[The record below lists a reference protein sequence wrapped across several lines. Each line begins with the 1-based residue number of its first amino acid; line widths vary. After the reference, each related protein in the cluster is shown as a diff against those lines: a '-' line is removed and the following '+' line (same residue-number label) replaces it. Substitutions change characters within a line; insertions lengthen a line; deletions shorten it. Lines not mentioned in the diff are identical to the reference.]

1 MKAMCGRF
9 SLYADPETLARQFGL
24 ELPPVLV
31 PRYNIAPT
39 QPVGIVRVNPQTRQ
53 REWALVLW
61 GLIPSWAN
69 DPAIGARMINA
80 RAESAPEKPAFRAAF
95 KRRRCLLPASGFYE
109 WQKLDGGKQPHHIT
123 AAGGE
128 LLAFAGLWEI
138 WRGPD
143 GGELETCTILTTE
156 ANAVTAPIHDRMP
169 VILAPAD
176 YAAWLGTGADATSQ
190 ELTLLRFLLQ
200 PSPAE
205 GLQAYPVSPFVN
217 SSKNEGERCVVPA
230 Q

>member
-1 MKAMCGRF
+1 MNAMCGRF
-9 SLYADPETLARQFGL
+9 TLYADPEKLAQQFCL

-39 QPVGIVRVNPQTRQ
+39 QPVGIVRVNPQTHQ
-53 REWALVLW
+53 QEWALVLW

-69 DPAIGARMINA
+69 DPTIGARMINA

-95 KRRRCLLPASGFYE
+95 KRRRCLVPASGFYE
-109 WQKLDGGKQPHHIT
+109 WQRLDGGKQPHHIT
-123 AAGGE
+123 AVGGE
-128 LLAFAGLWEI
+128 LLAFAGLWET
-138 WRGPD
+138 WRAPD

-169 VILAPAD
+169 VLLAPAD
-176 YAAWLGTGADATSQ
+176 YATWLGTGADATPH

-205 GLQAYPVSPFVN
+205 RLKAYPVSPFVN
-217 SSKNEGERCVVPA
+217 SSRNEGERCVAPA
-230 Q
+230 